1 MSAMEDFQ
9 QIAQSL
15 SRSGTRYRIEKL
27 SLIALYVVLV
37 ATTAAWVFAGG
48 RLLASRYAAE
58 FRVQPLEAIESQ
70 TFHLNNVGTDPWS
83 DVRVVLKDRYLV
95 QLDSV
100 EQGERVELEP
110 IQFHDFYRVPRHWG
124 AAEWERLTTTDRAPA
139 RAPGTISLGTDD
151 VRIGTRGGDV
161 DVQVIKPDG
170 E

>member
-27 SLIALYVVLV
+27 SLIGLYVVLV
-37 ATTAAWVFAGG
+37 ATTVAWVFAGG

-70 TFHLNNVGTDPWS
+70 TFYLNNVGTAPWS
-83 DVRVVLKDRYLV
+83 DVRIVLKDRYLKR
-95 QLDSV
+95 LDRV

-110 IQFHDFYRVPRHWG
+110 VQFHDFYRVPRHWG
-124 AAEWERLTTTDRAPA
+124 ASEWERLTTAQRAADRAP
-139 RAPGTISLGTDD
+139 GSINLGTDD
-151 VRIGTRGGDV
+151 VRIGTSGGDV
-161 DVQVIKPDG
+161 DVQVITPDDQ
-170 E
+170 